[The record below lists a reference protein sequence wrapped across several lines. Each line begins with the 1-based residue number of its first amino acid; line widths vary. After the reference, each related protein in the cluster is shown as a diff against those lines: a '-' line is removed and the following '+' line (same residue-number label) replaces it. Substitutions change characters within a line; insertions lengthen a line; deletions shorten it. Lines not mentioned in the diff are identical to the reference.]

1 MRHPRWWLAAS
12 VIQAPPYCPPC
23 SFAPSG
29 PGISAGSL
37 CLSRIFWIIL
47 FRTGL
52 ASSAQLLA
60 NTLLYADYTVL
71 MEELRKELRRI
82 CEATLLWKGEV
93 RVLQASDAQS
103 IPSNCAI

>member
-1 MRHPRWWLAAS
+1 MPVSYFLDHPFQNWT
-12 VIQAPPYCPPC
+12 
-23 SFAPSG
+23 
-29 PGISAGSL
+29 
-37 CLSRIFWIIL
+37 
-47 FRTGL
+47 RT
-52 ASSAQLLA
+52 SAQLLA